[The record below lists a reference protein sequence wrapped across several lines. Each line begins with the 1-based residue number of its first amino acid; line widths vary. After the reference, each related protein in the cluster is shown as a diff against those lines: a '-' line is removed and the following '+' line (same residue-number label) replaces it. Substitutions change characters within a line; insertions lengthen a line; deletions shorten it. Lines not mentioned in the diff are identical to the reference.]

1 MNHKIQLLGLF
12 QKKSLDRRIQIIV
25 EDYPELTLTHPL
37 DQSPAILAEQ
47 PADILLADHPL
58 DDAINTA
65 VSCPI
70 ISIAPSQF
78 DLLRSIQLAQAS
90 HQPFALLAVP
100 AILEQ
105 AKSLCDLLKYAV
117 SFYPLVPKE
126 SPIAVLAQIK
136 ADHFHA
142 VICEESA
149 YADAKAL
156 RLNPILLTPGQQT
169 LKSTLDQAITT
180 YHQIE
185 KQQRLTHLLSA
196 IVKKDQQML
205 VLDANH
211 KVLYSS
217 IKSDDQTAILKT
229 LQLNLK
235 HHAFQ
240 KNATL
245 AITVDTITY
254 QVTKLA
260 LETLSETF
268 FVFTLTTTC
277 LSDLYLENGIETI
290 TKATAEENFIHS
302 FYSYTAESKKYA
314 HYIQAN
320 TDPTM
325 PIVLAGEIGSQKDLI
340 AQQLYANSQRA
351 INPLYVIDCSSMT
364 KTQWSFI
371 LSNEN
376 SPLFSVNNTLYL
388 GNIHLLSNAHLQKLF
403 TLMKNADFRKANTLI
418 FSVGYFHHEKMPHL
432 AMQLANT
439 FRCNII
445 RVTPLCDQKA
455 DFEASATLY
464 LDHLNQKF
472 DKELIGFEPEALA
485 LLKAFPWPYNFSQYE
500 RVLREAALKTKGFYI
515 QAETIAKIL
524 DLEKGIKTSSETPDN
539 KTIDLSLPLKEIIK
553 QVSEQV
559 LKDCDNNQTAAA
571 KQLGISRTTLWK
583 YFSVK

>member
-1 MNHKIQLLGLF
+1 LNYKIHLLGLF
-12 QKKSLDRRIQIIV
+12 QKKSLARRIQAIA
-25 EDYPELTLTHPL
+25 ENNPDLTFTQALEQT
-37 DQSPAILAEQ
+37 PAIFAEQ
-47 PADILLADHPL
+47 PADILLTDHPL
-58 DDAINTA
+58 DDGTSVAIA
-65 VSCPI
+65 CPM
-70 ISIAPSQF
+70 IAITPSQF

-90 HQPFALLAVP
+90 HQPFALVAAP
-100 AILEQ
+100 AMLEQ
-105 AKSLCDLLKYAV
+105 AEILCDLLKYTV
-117 SFYPLVPKE
+117 SFYPLAPKQ
-126 SPIAVLAQIK
+126 SPIAVLSQMK
-136 ADHFHA
+136 ADHVHT
-142 VICEESA
+142 VICEEHVYS
-149 YADAKAL
+149 DAKAL

-169 LKSTLDQAITT
+169 LKNAIDQAITT

-185 KQQRLTHLLSA
+185 KQQRLTHILSE
-196 IVKKDQQML
+196 IVKKDQQIL
-205 VLDANH
+205 VLDVNH

-217 IKSDDQTAILKT
+217 LKAFNPGAILST
-229 LQLNLK
+229 LQSNLK

-240 KNATL
+240 NNTTL
-245 AITVDTITY
+245 AMTVDSLSY
-254 QVTKLA
+254 QVTKLSF
-260 LETLSETF
+260 ETSSETF
-268 FVFTLTTTC
+268 FVFRLTTTC

-302 FYSYTAESKKYA
+302 FYSYTAEGKKYA

-320 TDPTM
+320 TDPAM

-351 INPLYVIDCSSMT
+351 INPLYVIDCSNMT
-364 KTQWSFI
+364 KAHWSFL

-388 GNIHLLSNAHLQKLF
+388 SNIHLLSDAHLQKLF

-432 AMQLANT
+432 AMQLANA

-445 RVTPLCDQKA
+445 RLTPLCDQKA

-515 QAETIAKIL
+515 QAKTIAKIL
-524 DLEKGIKTSSETPDN
+524 DLEKGIKTSSETAAN
-539 KTIDLSLPLKEIIK
+539 KAIDLSLPLKEIIK

-559 LKDCDNNQTAAA
+559 LKNCDNNQTAAA